1 MEIDIKEYLSY
12 SDLKEIAR
20 EQMSVLVATHLKDE
34 ESVKRIISNT
44 AYELIYK
51 MVDDVLDSKLEE
63 LLRDKVAELVGSM
76 TTYNIFNKPD
86 AWSRETN
93 TAYDILRKA
102 VLDNEKRIQ
111 EIVNNNI
118 DGQALAVMKED
129 IREIVRDKV
138 LEYYHA
144 EVV

>member
-1 MEIDIKEYLSY
+1 MEIDVKEYLSY

-34 ESVKRIISNT
+34 ESVKRIILNT

-111 EIVNNNI
+111 EIVNDNI

-144 EVV
+144 EVK

>member
-1 MEIDIKEYLSY
+1 MEISIEEYLSFSDIKE
-12 SDLKEIAR
+12 IAT
-20 EQMSVLVATHLKDE
+20 EQLRTIISNQIKDE

-111 EIVNNNI
+111 EIVNDNI

-144 EVV
+144 EVK

>member
-20 EQMSVLVATHLKDE
+20 EQMSVLVAAHLKDE
-34 ESVKRIISNT
+34 EAVKRIISNT

-63 LLRDKVAELVGSM
+63 LLRDKVAELVSSM

-111 EIVNNNI
+111 GIVSDNI
-118 DGQALAVMKED
+118 DRQALAIMKED

-138 LEYYHA
+138 LEYYHS
-144 EVV
+144 EVL